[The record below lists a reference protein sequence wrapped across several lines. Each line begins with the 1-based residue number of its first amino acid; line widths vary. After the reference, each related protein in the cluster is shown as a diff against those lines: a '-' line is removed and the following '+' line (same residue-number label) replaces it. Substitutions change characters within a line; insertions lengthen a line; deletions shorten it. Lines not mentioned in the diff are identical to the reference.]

1 MTSISF
7 PLTSHRLALRHI
19 SQMLVGDD
27 GLREMIVEESRDV
40 KRAFDARRASL
51 ERAATFDKLIR
62 LSERALGTGRSR
74 LPYTILARSRCWRR
88 RHPRR
93 TARIL
98 KALRRPCTE
107 TRQKQVCL
115 VSRQRLIGH
124 TNGSS
129 NYLLQICAALRD
141 NGYAITLVSPNPGT
155 FGRMPFLFL
164 RPEMSVFDKI
174 FILAELGGSGGG
186 STSRKTLAWLSR
198 PPNLSLRSCCAGR
211 G

>member
-1 MTSISF
+1 
-7 PLTSHRLALRHI
+7 
-19 SQMLVGDD
+19 MLVGDD
-27 GLREMIVEESRDV
+27 GLRAMTVEESRDV

-51 ERAATFDKLIR
+51 ERAATFDKLI
-62 LSERALGTGRSR
+62 SALKTRSWHGALKIALHDPR
-74 LPYTILARSRCWRR
+74 TIAMLATPASA
-88 RHPRR
+88 R

-141 NGYAITLVSPNPGT
+141 NGYAITLV
-155 FGRMPFLFL
+155 RQIQ
-164 RPEMSVFDKI
+164 V
-174 FILAELGGSGGG
+174 
-186 STSRKTLAWLSR
+186 
-198 PPNLSLRSCCAGR
+198 RSAGCR
-211 G
+211 FFFSAGDVGFR